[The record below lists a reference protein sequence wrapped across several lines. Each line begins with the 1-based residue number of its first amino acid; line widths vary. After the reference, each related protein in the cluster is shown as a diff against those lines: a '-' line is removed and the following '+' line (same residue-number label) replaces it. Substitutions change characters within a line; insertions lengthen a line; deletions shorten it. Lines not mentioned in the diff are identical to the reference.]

1 MHCMIPVAF
10 GMESLVS
17 FELKEHGIDD
27 VFIEDGACFFDAD
40 EALMMRLN
48 ASLRIAERIYKQ
60 YAMTS
65 VTTFDQ
71 LFDTVSN
78 IAWETVLQTHG
89 QFIVH
94 AQSKKSTL
102 FSLRDIQKITKKAI
116 ITRLQKHT
124 SAATFEETGPAHTI
138 LISLNDNLCGV
149 YLDTTGDALH
159 KRGYRL
165 KAGTAPLKETLA
177 AALISLSV
185 YRKDRTLIDPFCG
198 SGTIV
203 IEAALKARN
212 IAPGK
217 QRTFAYEAFVGYDA
231 ALKKR
236 VMQALVDAEYKGA
249 IAPLMASDYDEQA
262 LEAARQNAMQ
272 AGVLDDISF
281 SNERFEMK
289 KFPAG
294 HHLVITNPPYG
305 ERLRPSDSETLYKAI
320 GRAMQRTPEYSW
332 YIYTSTLGAEK
343 FLGRKAPRT
352 RVLFN
357 GPIKARYYQYLG
369 PKPPQ
374 K

>member
-17 FELKEHGIDD
+17 FELKQHGIDD

-48 ASLRIAERIYKQ
+48 ASLRIAERIYIQ
-60 YAMTS
+60 YALKTIS
-65 VTTFDQ
+65 TFDQ
-71 LFDTVSN
+71 LFETVSSV
-78 IAWETVLQTHG
+78 AWETVLQTQG
-89 QFIVH
+89 QFIVQ
-94 AQSKKSTL
+94 AQSKKSAL

-116 ITRLQKHT
+116 ITRLEKKTHT
-124 SAATFEETGPAHTI
+124 TVFEETGPPYTV
-138 LISLNDNLCGV
+138 LISLNEDLCGV
-149 YLDTTGDALH
+149 YLDTTGEALH

-165 KAGTAPLKETLA
+165 SAGSAPLKETLA
-177 AALISLSV
+177 AALVSLSV
-185 YRKDRTLIDPFCG
+185 YRSDRTLIDPFCG

-217 QRTFAYEAFVGYDA
+217 HRTFAYETFLGYDA
-231 ALKKR
+231 TVKR
-236 VMQALVDAEYKGA
+236 EVIQALTNAEIKGP
-249 IAPLMASDYDEQA
+249 IASILASDYDEQA
-262 LEAARQNAMQ
+262 LVAARQNAEN
-272 AGVLDDISF
+272 AGVLNDIVF

-289 KFPAG
+289 KFSEG

-305 ERLRPSDSETLYKAI
+305 ERMRQSDIETLYRSI
-320 GRAMQRTPEYSW
+320 GRAMQRTPNYSW

-357 GPIKARYYQYLG
+357 GPLKARYYQYLG

-374 K
+374 E